1 VRRHEIDYVSLVAGA
16 LFLVVAGVHIGAAAS
31 DTELDGRW
39 AVPGLLVLLGVV
51 GLLGALRGT
60 RPEAVE
66 DAGAPVSAPGSVTA
80 RPHGDASDASD
91 DTDGEA
97 HGASDGDTQVLG
109 RDQGTER
116 P

>member
-16 LFLVVAGVHIGAAAS
+16 LFLVVAGVHVGAAAS
-31 DTELDGRW
+31 DTELDARW
-39 AVPGLLVLLGVV
+39 AIPGLLVLLGVV

-66 DAGAPVSAPGSVTA
+66 DVGAPVSAPVSVTA
-80 RPHGDASDASD
+80 RPRGDASD

-109 RDQGTER
+109 RDRGTER